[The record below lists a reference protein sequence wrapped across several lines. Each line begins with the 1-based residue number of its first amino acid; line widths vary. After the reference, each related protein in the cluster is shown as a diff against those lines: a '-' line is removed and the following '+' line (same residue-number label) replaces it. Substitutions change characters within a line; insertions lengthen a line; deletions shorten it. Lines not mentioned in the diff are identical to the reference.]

1 MEIKISPSDRKQI
14 QDNLKKYFEE
24 NFDEEIGELKTGFL
38 LDFMIT
44 EVGPAI
50 YNSAIKEASSYIQ
63 TKLLD
68 LEDEFFIPEKPEDS

>member
-1 MEIKISPSDRKQI
+1 MEIKISPKARKQI
-14 QDNLKKYFEE
+14 QENLKKYFKE
-24 NFDEEIGELKTGFL
+24 NFDEEIGELKTGLL
-38 LDFMIT
+38 LDFLIA

-50 YNSAIKEASSYIQ
+50 YNSAIKDASSYIQ